1 MKKNERVTPG
11 FHKQFNLNRFG
22 KSEQSVLKKLASSW
36 FITSSGKQGN
46 FSYCLIKPTTEF
58 SEMFNLDREIVCVF
72 SQYQN
77 FDARSVDVFDQIFN
91 KISGTR
97 SETVC
102 GVLVSADE
110 DVEQKVDDLLNSD
123 PEHSIIVP
131 FTYKE
136 LFFNY
141 DHKNVENKFRKKF
154 YSRDLFSFLSPLKKD
169 IYFFG
174 RNNLVN
180 EIVNRHK
187 SSEHSSLFGLRK
199 SGKTSIV
206 YAIQR
211 KLILSGFDYV
221 SIDCESPSIH
231 KLRWNELLEKLVKLY
246 HESKD
251 SKVRIV
257 YDGRYEEKN
266 AADSFEEDINKI
278 YNSKK
283 RISSLFIFDEIE
295 RISPETASS
304 THWSEPSDFIYFWQ
318 TLRGFYQKHPNIF
331 TYMLVG
337 TNPSCVESSQI
348 LFQENPIFASIPSQ
362 YVPSFT
368 VEQVSEM
375 VVNLGAY
382 MGLEFNE
389 YICMKLYEDFG
400 GHPFLIRQMC
410 SLLNKLASKTRPTK
424 IDKALYIKALSAFYE
439 SSHEY
444 LDMILQVLESWYPDE
459 YEMLT
464 LLANEDL
471 ETFDSFA
478 SDHIDYT
485 RHLIG
490 YGLVQ
495 KGHGGYAFNLD
506 ILSNHLKK
514 RHKNER
520 MNLSDPEKVQEISIR
535 RNKLEKG
542 LRVIIR
548 NTLRASLGAKSA
560 RDKVG
565 SAIIESRRMKYSELN
580 LNEILHQDKSP
591 LFFLELINI
600 LSRNWDEFKNVFEF
614 EKTKLITMLNDINT
628 IGRPDAHAKNI
639 EQDDFIQLRLYFK
652 KIEPILEDWGV

>member
-1 MKKNERVTPG
+1 
-11 FHKQFNLNRFG
+11 
-22 KSEQSVLKKLASSW
+22 
-36 FITSSGKQGN
+36 
-46 FSYCLIKPTTEF
+46 
-58 SEMFNLDREIVCVF
+58 MFNLDREIVCVF
-72 SQYQN
+72 SQYHT
-77 FDARSVDVFDQIFN
+77 FDARSVDIFDQIFN

-102 GVLVSADE
+102 GVLVSADDE
-110 DVEQKVDDLLNSD
+110 VDQKVDDLLNSD
-123 PEHSIIVP
+123 PEHSIIIP

-231 KLRWNELLEKLVKLY
+231 KLRWNELLEKLVQIY
-246 HESKD
+246 HTSKQ
-251 SKVRIV
+251 SKVKIT
-257 YDGRYEEKN
+257 YEGRYDDKD

-283 RISSLFIFDEIE
+283 RVGSLFIFDEIE
-295 RISPETASS
+295 RISPGTASS
-304 THWSEPSDFIYFWQ
+304 IHWSESSDFIYFWQ
-318 TLRGFYQKHPNIF
+318 TLRGFYQKNPNVF

-337 TNPSCVESSQI
+337 TNPSCVESAQI
-348 LFQENPIFASIPSQ
+348 LSQENPIFASIPSQ

-368 VEQVSEM
+368 VDLVSEM
-375 VVNLGAY
+375 VTNLGAY
-382 MGLEFNE
+382 MGLEFDE

-410 SLLNKLASKTRPTK
+410 SLLNTLASKTRPTT
-424 IDKALYIKALSAFYE
+424 IDKALYIKALSEFYD
-439 SSHEY
+439 SSYEY
-444 LDMILQVLESWYPDE
+444 LNMILQVLESWYPDE

-471 ETFDSFA
+471 ESFESFGNQIDCLQILFKLSVFMFDPV
-478 SDHIDYT
+478 
-485 RHLIG
+485 L
-490 YGLVQ
+490 
-495 KGHGGYAFNLD
+495 
-506 ILSNHLKK
+506 
-514 RHKNER
+514 
-520 MNLSDPEKVQEISIR
+520 
-535 RNKLEKG
+535 
-542 LRVIIR
+542 
-548 NTLRASLGAKSA
+548 
-560 RDKVG
+560 
-565 SAIIESRRMKYSELN
+565 
-580 LNEILHQDKSP
+580 
-591 LFFLELINI
+591 
-600 LSRNWDEFKNVFEF
+600 
-614 EKTKLITMLNDINT
+614 
-628 IGRPDAHAKNI
+628 
-639 EQDDFIQLRLYFK
+639 
-652 KIEPILEDWGV
+652 